1 MPTAGRVG
9 SSLGLKPYSST
20 SFLRSSSASFLAFR
34 FLQQKS
40 RAKIINATETTG
52 TTTATAIVPP
62 AESPLESLATSVDDG
77 SGDASLVIVAEDA
90 PFDDDASDGDGKEAV
105 DVIITVVAP
114 DGPPLV
120 FVITDVTIS
129 SDVCD
134 GGAGGVAVVEGASV
148 VDGLLVVVVVEDA
161 VGVGDVVGDSV
172 SEVRLLAAVVMG
184 TTTRKIA
191 TLAYGPRLRYLQHCP
206 SFHRGENHTS
216 RIPRHLELRFGN

>member
-1 MPTAGRVG
+1 
-9 SSLGLKPYSST
+9 
-20 SFLRSSSASFLAFR
+20 
-34 FLQQKS
+34 
-40 RAKIINATETTG
+40 
-52 TTTATAIVPP
+52 
-62 AESPLESLATSVDDG
+62 
-77 SGDASLVIVAEDA
+77 VIVAEDA